1 MNAGSSSP
9 GWSSTFGAEA
19 GAAQTGQCHFWGTFW
34 VHFWDSQGRKGRE
47 RAEGPG
53 GGRADVPGAVPA
65 QAGTTQ
71 PWGHPGG
78 QTCPVPLP
86 CRAQPEREQHKNQPP
101 LLPGVQLVLPAPLSL
116 LITSRTTSTPPNSY
130 FSHFFSSKAGVG
142 GAHLVKKPLCSKTI
156 SLLITILI

>member
-1 MNAGSSSP
+1 MQGPPLRAGAPRLEQRQELLRQGSAIF
-9 GWSSTFGAEA
+9 GEHFGYTFGTARA
-19 GAAQTGQCHFWGTFW
+19 GRA
-34 VHFWDSQGRKGRE
+34 GRG
-47 RAEGPG
+47 AEGPG

-78 QTCPVPLP
+78 QTCSAPLP
-86 CRAQPEREQHKNQPP
+86 CRAQPEREQHKNQPS
-101 LLPGVQLVLPAPLSL
+101 LLPGVQLVLPAPLPL

-156 SLLITILI
+156 SLLIMILI